1 MVDILTNILTPANL
15 LMMNIG
21 VAVGVI
27 VGAMPGLNTI
37 FAITVL
43 LPFTFGLDSTTG
55 MYLLLG
61 ASAGGLFGGSI
72 SAILINTPGTPAAC
86 ATVLDGY
93 PMAQKGNAGNALRYA
108 LVASCIGGLLS
119 CFALLF
125 LAPIIAKFALN
136 FASPEFFSL
145 CIFGMS
151 TVIGLAEGR
160 EIKGIIM
167 ATIGLL
173 ISTVGIDVNDGAQRF
188 MFGNL
193 NLLAGINS
201 VVVMLGIFAMSE
213 VLIKTRD
220 HYLSRNSNQS
230 IKKITKATVKVKD
243 ILRSWKTLLK
253 SSVIGIVIGAIPGTG
268 GAMAAML
275 AYNESRRSSK
285 TPQDFGKGTPDGILA
300 PEAANNAVSGGA
312 LIPML
317 TLGIPGDA
325 SAAVLLG
332 ALTMQG
338 ITPGTALFTSDKTWV
353 YAIMGGLFIINM
365 FMLIQ
370 GLFFCQ
376 AFANLTRVPETVLL
390 PCIITLCA
398 AGAFSV
404 ANTTFNVLLM
414 ILFGLLGY
422 ILKRLDFP
430 LPPLIVAMVLGST
443 LEQNLRRSLTLSQGS
458 YIIFFAKP
466 ISCVILIAATLF
478 LLYPL
483 LKKYI
488 KNNKRASG
496 SSQT

>member
-1 MVDILTNILTPANL
+1 MLNVLTSMLTPINL
-15 LMMNIG
+15 LMMNVG
-21 VAVGVI
+21 VAIGVI

-43 LPFTFGLDSTTG
+43 LPFTFGLESTTG

-61 ASAGGLFGGSI
+61 ASCGGLFGGSI

-108 LVASCIGGLLS
+108 LVASSIGGLLS

-125 LAPIIAKFALN
+125 LAPAIANFALN
-136 FASPEFFSL
+136 FASPESFSL
-145 CIFGMS
+145 CIFGMA
-151 TVIGLAEGR
+151 TVIGLSEGK

-167 ATIGLL
+167 AILGLL

-201 VVVMLGIFAMSE
+201 IVVMLGIFAMSE
-213 VLIKTRD
+213 VLMKTRD
-220 HYLSRNSNQS
+220 HCLIASSNQQLG
-230 IKKITKATVKVKD
+230 KITKATIKLRD
-243 ILRSWKTLLK
+243 ILRNWKLLLK
-253 SSVIGIVIGAIPGTG
+253 SSVIGIAIGAIPGTG
-268 GAMAAML
+268 GAMASML
-275 AYNESRRSSK
+275 AYNEARRSSS
-285 TPQDFGKGTPDGILA
+285 TPQEFGKGIPEGIMA

-325 SAAVLLG
+325 TAAVLLG

-338 ITPGTALFTSDKTWV
+338 ITPGIALFTTEKTWV
-353 YAIMGGLFIINM
+353 YAIMGGLFIINI
-365 FMLIQ
+365 FMLVQ
-370 GLFFCQ
+370 GLFFSQ
-376 AFANLTRVPETVLL
+376 VFANLTCVPEAVLL
-390 PCIITLCA
+390 PCIVILCTV
-398 AGAFSV
+398 GAFSV

-414 ILFGLLGY
+414 IAFGFLGY

-430 LPPLIVAMVLGST
+430 LPPLVVAMVLGST
-443 LEQNLRRSLTLSQGS
+443 LEQNLRRSLILSQGR
-458 YIIFFAKP
+458 YTIFFTKP
-466 ISCVILIAATLF
+466 ISCTILVAAGLF
-478 LLYPL
+478 LVYPP

-488 KNNKRASG
+488 KNHKRV
-496 SSQT
+496 